1 MMSNKWTFSLTS
13 LIAILTLAFVAPA
26 AMAATFDVALDTTND
41 ISDAA
46 GLQLEY
52 PTDNKLKVKV
62 IFDEAVVLPAA
73 NISIAGF
80 DKDGVY
86 IPTVARDG
94 DLPTDAKSEIDL
106 TIKITG
112 DTYRVA
118 LMIAKGIASADFVN
132 KETSAELS
140 ADIWVYKSVTGLAPA
155 VYGIRRN
162 PDSPLALTGGAV
174 NLVVTLSEM
183 PSSFTAAHINVK
195 SNNATVSSVTPLDRV
210 PQNKVDFSAF
220 STHVDLK
227 PFKVRT
233 PTEIRNGL
241 DRNSDADYEET
252 GEAGI
257 EQYLSV
263 DWKDKVPSKFI
274 VEVRALK
281 KAMKEATEGAANG
294 VSGVTV
300 GPDVEISYYY
310 DNKDGLQQPAAMIEY
325 EATTETN
332 EDPAANVIDNDPTG
346 DENDEKGMPIGE
358 DKHPYKDKIVPPSTQ
373 GTHNITVTIGD
384 QTATIPKEEFDRSK
398 KAKDYTRPQIA
409 DYPLAADYNFAKAR
423 YDALTM
429 APTAEE
435 TARTNNAG
443 DQRAAYLKEK
453 AIYDKYMDLQ
463 NALEADDRVQEEDRQ
478 KKVVDRVITG
488 TDTAIPENVL
498 PPTGRD
504 GMLHPYLVSLMPA
517 YANANDIVVRVN
529 QWASEEKNVRMSG
542 DTTVPNVY
550 HPPALETGYRDGFNS
565 LTIGVSTGAVKTVPV
580 VSPTDVIRIVF
591 PEGFVFRAASPGFTV
606 VAIDPDAAGI
616 DIPGGSLPAV
626 GHTGGVLDSAR
637 TAAQMKYDVASYPA
651 MRVANPKLP
660 PFPNLR
666 TFLLNGGTIQIT
678 GPPIAGSS
686 PLVISEV
693 MWGTD
698 LSLNP
703 HTKSQWIEVKNV
715 LGTTLTST
723 AAAPL
728 IIDFISAN
736 GPMAPAAGT
745 VVYDSVRVSDNTGRS
760 WIQGQGGR
768 SGVNEAATAVAPVAG
783 QVSLVSMQRVFNDPA
798 TQLNPV
804 DGTKPAGWAASKRP
818 SVNFDTTL
826 VGERVGSPGDDP
838 VNPPPAPVKA
848 VPPARPETPVA
859 KAGDI
864 KITEIMVDTSSDR
877 FPQWIEL
884 TYTGTGKVSLKG
896 WSMVIDNAIDGNVVG
911 GGNAITVKL
920 DGVELDVSADTRN
933 TGKGQSVL
941 VVAWASA
948 RKSAKIRSSGVLNV
962 GPQLGEKGRYQLLS
976 YEGFRITLVPA
987 GEGAIAVDRD
997 IAGNLDE
1004 DWDIMMLEGPK
1015 RSSMIRREMSTA
1027 GVALKGTDAAG
1038 WILASATNLIV
1049 GPETYY
1055 GNDED
1060 AGTPGY
1066 DAGGP
1071 LPVELSHFRPAR
1083 DKATG
1088 QVVITW
1094 ATQSELNNAGFY
1106 IKRSNQRHGEFKVI
1120 NPTLIPGAGTTSEKQ
1135 FYTYT
1140 DTTAQPN
1147 VVYYYQIEDV
1157 SLDGNHQTLT
1167 RGIRLKGHIGA
1178 AGKATTLW
1186 GELKSSNE

>member
-86 IPTVARDG
+86 IPAVARDG
-94 DLPTDAKSEIDL
+94 DLPTDAKSEIEL

-132 KETSAELS
+132 KDTSAELS
-140 ADIWVYKSVTGLAPA
+140 TDIWVYQSVTGLAPA

-183 PSSFTAAHINVK
+183 PSSFTTTHINVK
-195 SNNATVSSVTPLDRV
+195 SKNATVSSVTPLDRI

-220 STHVDLK
+220 STHAELG

-233 PTEIRNGL
+233 DKEIRDGL
-241 DRNSDADYEET
+241 DRNSKDDIKGD
-252 GEAGI
+252 GEYGI
-257 EQYLSV
+257 EYYLSV
-263 DWKDKVPSKFI
+263 AAKDATDAGEQIPGKYI
-274 VEVRALK
+274 AEVRNLK
-281 KAMKEATEGAANG
+281 KELGTADTE
-294 VSGVTV
+294 V
-300 GPDVEISYYY
+300 SYYY
-310 DNKDGLQQPAAMIEY
+310 DNKDGVQQSAAMLEY
-325 EATTETN
+325 EATVETA
-332 EDPAANVIDNDPTG
+332 DGKNVTDNDQ
-346 DENDEKGMPIGE
+346 DDDANDEKGMPIGE
-358 DKHPYKDKIVPPSTQ
+358 DKHPYKDKIVPPSKQ
-373 GTHNITVTIGD
+373 GTHNITFSVSIDG
-384 QTATIPKEEFDRSK
+384 TATDLIILKEVFDRSK
-398 KAKDYTRPQIA
+398 KAKDYDRPEPA
-409 DYPLAADYNFAKAR
+409 DYPTGSDYLFAKAR
-423 YDALTM
+423 YDALTL
-429 APTAEE
+429 AAS
-435 TARTNNAG
+435 TNNADNNAS
-443 DQRAAYLKEK
+443 DQRAAYEKEK
-453 AIYDKYMDLQ
+453 KIYDAYIKLQ
-463 NALEADDRVQEEDRQ
+463 DAIRADDMMKRDARQ
-478 KKVVDRVITG
+478 KEVVNRVITG

-504 GMLHPYLVSLMPA
+504 GMLHRYIVSLMPA

-542 DTTVPNVY
+542 DETVPNVY
-550 HPPALETGYRDGFNS
+550 HPPALESGYRDGFNS
-565 LTIGVSTGAVKTVPV
+565 LTIGVSAGAVKTT
-580 VSPTDVIRIVF
+580 PTTPRGVIVISLPFSVTI
-591 PEGFVFRAASPGFTV
+591 PAASPGFLIF
-606 VAIDPDAAGI
+606 AANAAGSGI
-616 DIPGGSLPAV
+616 SIPGDAL
-626 GHTGGVLDSAR
+626 SADGLT
-637 TAAQMKYDVASYPA
+637 TAAAAARRPVERLYNIVDLSVASAAHATVEP
-651 MRVANPKLP
+651 L
-660 PFPNLR
+660 PNLQN
-666 TFLLNGGTIQIT
+666 FLRDGGTIHLS
-678 GPPIAGSS
+678 GPAG
-686 PLVISEV
+686 LVISEI

-698 LSLNP
+698 ASLSP
-703 HTKSQWIEVKNV
+703 HNHSQWIEIKNV
-715 LGTTLTST
+715 SGAPLT
-723 AAAPL
+723 AAPGTLKLHFIAPHETL
-728 IIDFISAN
+728 
-736 GPMAPAAGT
+736 PAGT
-745 VVYDSVRVSDNTGRS
+745 VAIDSVGTVSPTGIPWNIFTR
-760 WIQGQGGR
+760 GQAGR
-768 SGVNEAATAVAPVAG
+768 TGTGEQAAGVTTVVA
-783 QVSLVSMQRVFNDPA
+783 QVDLVSMQRVFSDTAQTMPE
-798 TQLNPV
+798 
-804 DGTKPAGWAASKRP
+804 AGNLQTSWAASTGLAL
-818 SVNFDTTL
+818 NFDREA
-826 VGERVGSPGDDP
+826 VGRRIGSPGTQP
-838 VNPPPAPVKA
+838 LNPPPPTPPPPA
-848 VPPARPETPVA
+848 VPPPPGTPI
-859 KAGDI
+859 AGADDI
-864 KITEIMVDTSSDR
+864 DITEIMVDTSSDR

-884 TYTGTGKVSLKG
+884 THVGTGKVSLNG
-896 WSMVIDNAIDGNVVG
+896 WKMVIDNAIDGEVLG
-911 GGNAITVKL
+911 GGNAITVSL

-933 TGKGQSVL
+933 AGEGQSVL
-941 VVAWASA
+941 VVAWASG
-948 RKSAKIRSSGVLNV
+948 RKSPKIRSNGVLDI

-976 YEGFRITLVPA
+976 YEGFRITLVPPQT
-987 GEGAIAVDRD
+987 GAIAAWGD
-997 IAGNLDE
+997 IVGNLDE

-1027 GVALKGTDAAG
+1027 GVDLKGTDAAG
-1038 WILASATNLIV
+1038 WVLASATPLIS

-1094 ATQSELNNAGFY
+1094 ATQSELNNAGFF
-1106 IKRSNQRHGEFKVI
+1106 IKRSNQRDGQFQVI
-1120 NPTLIPGAGTTSEKQ
+1120 NAAMIPGAGTTSEKQ
-1135 FYTYT
+1135 TYTYT